1 MGNPSDG
8 MECGTAKPHQFRR
21 LWQIR
26 KEPQYANRRL
36 CSEASLAARG
46 RCLIMESHQ
55 SSLWVAAVG
64 SPPSFPHFQRCK
76 TYTPGSS
83 LGDTRIT
90 LMDLIST
97 SSPVARVHRGP
108 VCYALRVG
116 IAGFPSWP

>member
-1 MGNPSDG
+1 

-64 SPPSFPHFQRCK
+64 SPLSFPHFQRCK

-83 LGDTRIT
+83 LVGLVRPTRARCAT
-90 LMDLIST
+90 MAACPLMTDGSRLGSE
-97 SSPVARVHRGP
+97 
-108 VCYALRVG
+108 
-116 IAGFPSWP
+116 